1 MRDKIILEKVSV
13 RYRLPK
19 EQIRTIKEFAIQSL
33 WRRVEYEEFWG
44 LVDISLQVA
53 RGETLG
59 VIGCNGSG
67 KSTLLKLVAGIIKP
81 AAGRVWVDGKV
92 APLIE
97 LGAGFDTEL
106 TGRENIY
113 LSGSILGVSRASMEA
128 RMPEI
133 IEFSG
138 LQEFI
143 DSPLRTYST
152 GMMFR
157 LGFAIA
163 TACDPEILLLDEV
176 LAVGDANFQDKSFA
190 RINSFRDNGATTLL
204 VSHDLGKVKELCNR
218 TLWLDRGKVAALG
231 ETEVV
236 VGQYEAANR
245 ARHA

>member
-1 MRDKIILEKVSV
+1 MQAKIILENVSV

-19 EQIRTIKEFAIQSL
+19 ERIRTIKEYAIQSL
-33 WRRVEYEEFWG
+33 WRRVDYEEFWG
-44 LVDISLQVA
+44 LTDISMQVA
-53 RGETLG
+53 EGETLG
-59 VIGCNGSG
+59 IIGCNGAG

-81 AAGRVWVDGKV
+81 VDGRFWSDGKV

-106 TGRENIY
+106 TGLENIY
-113 LSGSILGVSRASMEA
+113 LSSSILGVSRAAMQP
-128 RMPEI
+128 RVPEI

-152 GMMFR
+152 GMMVR

-176 LAVGDANFQDKSFA
+176 LAVGDANFQQKSFA
-190 RINSFRDNGATTLL
+190 RINSFRESGATTLL
-204 VSHDLGKVKELCNR
+204 VSHDLGKVKELCHR

-231 ETEVV
+231 ETGEVV
-236 VGQYEAANR
+236 ALYEAANQ